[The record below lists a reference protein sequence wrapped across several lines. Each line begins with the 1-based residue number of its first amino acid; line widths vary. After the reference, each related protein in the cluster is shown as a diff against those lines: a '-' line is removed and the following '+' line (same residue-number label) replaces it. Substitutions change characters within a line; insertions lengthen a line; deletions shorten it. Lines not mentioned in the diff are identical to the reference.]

1 MLAQIQREIAED
13 PYYRNSFDNDGQ
25 RFIAWY
31 LRRILL
37 RDDAQTRDDITD
49 GPNDKE
55 IDAVI
60 VDEEEQRIVVIQGKF
75 ISTSKVD
82 GGPIQ
87 EVLSAWLRIQKL
99 DSLQKDCN
107 ERLKKKIEAI
117 RTALDD
123 DYRVE
128 FELVTTGTLTQAA
141 QDDLKA
147 FAEQVSEFDDL
158 SASLH
163 LIDTEM
169 LTARLAEAE
178 DTVLPSLEHTVTLDP
193 AKIVNT
199 PFPSANT
206 VIAMLPLTECLKF
219 PGITDGRL
227 FAKNVRQSLGS
238 NNKVNRALKRTI
250 HGEHVRDFMFY
261 HNGITAICDS
271 MTMSAD
277 RTKLTLKG
285 VSVVNGC
292 QSLSTIYTCSERVR
306 APEAKDAHILF
317 RFYEIKDRAFGDHIS
332 INTNSQS
339 AVKQR
344 DLRSNDR
351 VMVGLKKA
359 FETRY
364 PNGAFLTK
372 RGEIAPEDQIKAP
385 ELVMDASS
393 FGKCAMAWHCQ
404 RPNISH
410 NENKVFDE
418 YYKTLFRTAY
428 PPENIAALNG
438 WIRAIE
444 EAWPNLNMNNELR
457 AGRSQVKFHIL
468 FAVSSLIAA
477 INKQPQAVVAPSAT
491 IKALANASDILSMA
505 ATCVENAMQ
514 NALIQTQT
522 AGKVFSPQNWL
533 KSNSSWQGETLV
545 AGTQAGMLSGFPTG
559 PGLIERMKAPPMA
572 FSPRW
577 SAE

>member
-1 MLAQIQREIAED
+1 MLAQIQREIAGD
-13 PYYRNSFDNDGQ
+13 PYYRTNFTNDGQ

-31 LRRILL
+31 LRRVLL

-60 VDEEEQRIVVIQGKF
+60 VDDEEQRIIVIQGKF
-75 ISTSKVD
+75 ITTGQVD

-87 EVLSAWLRIQKL
+87 EVLTAWLRIQDL
-99 DSLQKDCN
+99 NSLQENCN
-107 ERLKKKIEAI
+107 ERLKKKIEAV

-128 FELVTTGTLTQAA
+128 FELLTTGTLTQAA
-141 QDDLKA
+141 QDDLLA
-147 FAEQVSEFDDL
+147 FTEQVSQFEDL
-158 SASLH
+158 AATIH

-169 LTARLAEAE
+169 LTARLSEAE
-178 DTVLPSLEHTVTLDP
+178 NTVLPSLEHTVTLDP
-193 AKIVNT
+193 AKTVNS
-199 PFPSANT
+199 PFSSANT

-219 PGITDGRL
+219 PGIADGRL
-227 FAKNVRQSLGS
+227 FAKNVRQSLGT
-238 NNKVNRALKRTI
+238 NNKVNRALKQTI
-250 HGEHVRDFMFY
+250 QGERVRDFMFY
-261 HNGITAICDS
+261 HNGITAICDA

-277 RTKLTLKG
+277 QTKLTLKG
-285 VSVVNGC
+285 ISVVNGC
-292 QSLSTIYTCSERVR
+292 QSLSTIYSCSERVR
-306 APEAKDAHILF
+306 APEAQGAHILF

-351 VMVGLKKA
+351 IMVGLKKA

-372 RGEIAPEDQIKAP
+372 RGQMAPDDQVKP
-385 ELVMDASS
+385 PDLVVDASL
-393 FGKCAMAWHCQ
+393 FGKCVMAWHCQ

-410 NENKVFDE
+410 NEKKIFDE
-418 YYKTLFRTAY
+418 YYKTLFRSGY

-438 WIRAIE
+438 WIRAID

-457 AGRSQVKFHIL
+457 AGRSHARYHIL

-477 INKQPQAVVAPSAT
+477 INQQTQAVVAPGATTNALEQASA
-491 IKALANASDILSMA
+491 ILPMA
-505 ATCVENAMQ
+505 ATCVETAMQ
-514 NALIQTQT
+514 NALIETQT
-522 AGKVFSPQNWL
+522 KGKVFSPQNWL
-533 KSNSSWQGETLV
+533 KGNSSWQGEKLV
-545 AGTQAGMLSGFPTG
+545 AATQAGMLSGFPTG
-559 PGLIERMKAPPMA
+559 PALIEQMNAPAAEFGPA
-572 FSPRW
+572 W
-577 SAE
+577 SQD

>member
-1 MLAQIQREIAED
+1 MLAQIQREIAQD
-13 PYYRNSFDNDGQ
+13 PYYCNNFDNDGQ
-25 RFIAWY
+25 RFVAWY
-31 LRRILL
+31 LRRVLL

-49 GPNDKE
+49 GANDKE

-75 ISTSKVD
+75 ITTGQVD
-82 GGPIQ
+82 GGPIH
-87 EVLSAWLRIQKL
+87 EVLTAWLRLQKL
-99 DSLQKDCN
+99 DALQKDCN

-117 RTALDD
+117 RLALDE

-128 FELVTTGTLTQAA
+128 FELLTTGTLTDAA
-141 QDDLKA
+141 CKDLAA
-147 FAEQVSEFDDL
+147 FTEQIAEFDDF

-163 LIDTEM
+163 LIDTDM
-169 LTARLAEAE
+169 LAARLAEAE
-178 DTVLPSLEHTVTLDP
+178 NSVLPSLEHTITLDP
-193 AKIVNT
+193 SKIL
-199 PFPSANT
+199 SASFSNAST
-206 VIAMLPLTECLKF
+206 VIAVLPLTECLKF

-238 NNKVNRALKRTI
+238 NNKVNRALKQTI
-250 HGEHVRDFMFY
+250 HGERVRDFMFY

-271 MTMSAD
+271 MTLTPD

-292 QSLSTIYTCSERVR
+292 QSLNTIYTCSERVR

-317 RFYEIKDRAFGDHIS
+317 RFNEIKDRGFGDRIS

-351 VMVGLKKA
+351 VMVGLKRA

-372 RGEIAPEDQIKAP
+372 RGEVAPADRTP
-385 ELVMDASS
+385 ELVMDAST
-393 FGKCAMAWHCQ
+393 FGKCVMAWHCQ

-410 NENKVFDE
+410 NETKVFDE
-418 YYKTLFRTAY
+418 YYKTLFRTGY
-428 PPENIAALNG
+428 PPENVAALNG
-438 WIRAIE
+438 WILAIDK
-444 EAWPNLNMNNELR
+444 AWPNLNINNELR
-457 AGRSQVKFHIL
+457 AGRAHAKYHVL
-468 FAVSSLIAA
+468 FAASSLISAV
-477 INKQPQAVVAPSAT
+477 NKQPQAVVAPSAT
-491 IKALANASDILSMA
+491 TKALESASDILSMA

-514 NALIQTQT
+514 NSLIQMQT

-533 KSNSSWQGETLV
+533 KSGASWQGETLV

-559 PGLIERMKAPPMA
+559 PALIERMKAPPSE
-572 FSPRW
+572 FGPRW

>member
-1 MLAQIQREIAED
+1 MLDQIQREIAED
-13 PYYRNSFDNDGQ
+13 PYYQDNFANDGQ

-31 LRRILL
+31 LRRVLL

-49 GPNDKE
+49 GSNDKE
-55 IDAVI
+55 IDAII

-75 ISTSKVD
+75 IKTGQVD

-87 EVLSAWLRIQKL
+87 EVLTAWLRIQKL

-107 ERLKKKIEAI
+107 ERLKKKIEAV
-117 RTALDD
+117 RTALDE

-128 FELVTTGTLTQAA
+128 FELLTTGTLTQAA

-147 FAEQVSEFDDL
+147 FTKQVSEFDDL

-163 LIDTEM
+163 LIDTEV

-178 DTVLPSLEHTVTLDP
+178 NTVLPSLDHTVTLDP
-193 AKIVNT
+193 AKTVNT
-199 PFPSANT
+199 PFPNANT
-206 VIAMLPLTECLKF
+206 IIAMLPLTECLKF
-219 PGITDGRL
+219 PGIPDGRL

-238 NNKVNRALKRTI
+238 NNKVNRALKLTI
-250 HGEHVRDFMFY
+250 HGDRVSDFMFY

-271 MTMSAD
+271 MTINAD
-277 RTKLTLKG
+277 RTELTLKG

-317 RFYEIKDRAFGDHIS
+317 RFYEIKDRAFGDHIG

-372 RGEIAPEDQIKAP
+372 RGEMVPKDKIKAP
-385 ELVMDASS
+385 ELVMDASL
-393 FGKCAMAWHCQ
+393 FGKCVMAWHCQ

-410 NENKVFDE
+410 NENKIFDE
-418 YYKTLFRTAY
+418 YYKTLFRKDYSPAS
-428 PPENIAALNG
+428 IAALNG
-438 WIRAIE
+438 WIQAIE
-444 EAWPNLNMNNELR
+444 EAWQNLNMNNELR
-457 AGRSQVKFHIL
+457 AARSHVKFHIL
-468 FAVSSLIAA
+468 FAVSALIAA
-477 INKQPQAVVAPSAT
+477 SNKQPQTVVEPSAT
-491 IKALANASDILSMA
+491 TEALNQASGILSMA

-559 PGLIERMKAPPMA
+559 PDLIEQMKARSTE

>member
-1 MLAQIQREIAED
+1 MLAQIQREIAQD
-13 PYYRNSFDNDGQ
+13 PYYRDHFDNDGQ

-31 LRRILL
+31 LRRVLL

-49 GPNDKE
+49 GANDKE

-75 ISTSKVD
+75 ITTGQVD

-87 EVLSAWLRIQKL
+87 EVLTAWLRLQKL
-99 DSLQKDCN
+99 DALQKDCN
-107 ERLKKKIEAI
+107 ELLKKKIEAI
-117 RTALDD
+117 RQALDE

-128 FELVTTGTLTQAA
+128 FELLTTGTLTDAA
-141 QDDLKA
+141 VKDLAA
-147 FAEQVSEFDDL
+147 FTEQIAEFDDFP
-158 SASLH
+158 ASLH
-163 LIDTEM
+163 LIDTDM

-178 DTVLPSLEHTVTLDP
+178 NSVLPSLEHTVTLDP
-193 AKIVNT
+193 SKIL
-199 PFPSANT
+199 SASFANAAT
-206 VIAMLPLTECLKF
+206 VIAVLPLTECLKF

-238 NNKVNRALKRTI
+238 NNKVNRELKRTI
-250 HGEHVRDFMFY
+250 HGERVRDFMFY

-271 MTMSAD
+271 MTLSPD

-292 QSLSTIYTCSERVR
+292 QSLNTIYTCSERVR
-306 APEAKDAHILF
+306 ALEAKDAHILF
-317 RFYEIKDRAFGDHIS
+317 RFNEIKDRAFGDRIS

-359 FETRY
+359 YETRY
-364 PNGAFLTK
+364 PNGTFLTK
-372 RGEIAPEDQIKAP
+372 RGDVAPADKTP
-385 ELVMDASS
+385 ELVMDASL
-393 FGKCAMAWHCQ
+393 FGKCAMAWHAQ
-404 RPNISH
+404 RPNISYQ
-410 NENKVFDE
+410 ENKVFDE
-418 YYKTLFRTAY
+418 YYKTLFRTGY
-428 PPENIAALNG
+428 PPENMAALNG
-438 WIRAIE
+438 WIQAIDK
-444 EAWPNLNMNNELR
+444 AWPNLNINNELR
-457 AGRSQVKFHIL
+457 AGRSYAKYHVL
-468 FAVSSLIAA
+468 FAVSSLISAV
-477 INKQPQAVVAPSAT
+477 NKQPQAVVAPSAT
-491 IKALANASDILSMA
+491 TKALESAGDVLSMA

-514 NALIQTQT
+514 NALMVAQT

-533 KSNSSWQGETLV
+533 KSGSSWQGETLA
-545 AGTQAGMLSGFPTG
+545 AGMQAGMLSGFQTG
-559 PGLIERMKAPPMA
+559 PALIERMKAPPNA
-572 FSPRW
+572 FEKRW

>member
-13 PYYRNSFDNDGQ
+13 PYYGNNFDNSGQ
-25 RFIAWY
+25 RFVAWY
-31 LRRILL
+31 LRRVLL

-60 VDEEEQRIVVIQGKF
+60 VDDEDQRVVVIQGKF
-75 ISTSKVD
+75 ITAGQVD

-87 EVLSAWLRIQKL
+87 EVLTAWLRLQKL
-99 DSLQKDCN
+99 DALQKDCN
-107 ERLKKKIEAI
+107 ERLKKKIEAV
-117 RTALDD
+117 RQALDE

-128 FELVTTGTLTQAA
+128 FELLTTGTLTEAA
-141 QDDLKA
+141 TKDLA
-147 FAEQVSEFDDL
+147 TFTEQIAEFDDF

-163 LIDTEM
+163 LIDTDM
-169 LTARLAEAE
+169 LAARLAEAE
-178 DTVLPSLEHTVTLDP
+178 NSVLPSLEHTVTLDP
-193 AKIVNT
+193 SKI
-199 PFPSANT
+199 FSASFSNAST
-206 VIAMLPLTECLKF
+206 VVAVLPLSECLKF
-219 PGITDGRL
+219 PGIADGRL

-238 NNKVNRALKRTI
+238 NNKVNRALKQTI
-250 HGEHVRDFMFY
+250 HGERVRDFMFY

-271 MTMSAD
+271 MTLSPD
-277 RTKLTLKG
+277 RTKLKLKG

-292 QSLSTIYTCSERVR
+292 QSLNTIYACSERVR

-317 RFYEIKDRAFGDHIS
+317 RFNEIKDRGFGDRIS

-351 VMVGLKKA
+351 VMVGLKRA

-372 RGEIAPEDQIKAP
+372 RGDVAPADKTP
-385 ELVMDASS
+385 ELVLDASL
-393 FGKCAMAWHCQ
+393 FGKCAMAWHAQ
-404 RPNISH
+404 RPNISYQ
-410 NENKVFDE
+410 ENKVFDE
-418 YYKTLFRTAY
+418 YYKTLFRTGY
-428 PPENIAALNG
+428 PPENMAALNG
-438 WIRAIE
+438 WIQAIDK
-444 EAWPNLNMNNELR
+444 AWLNLNINNELR
-457 AGRSQVKFHIL
+457 AGRSYVKYHVL
-468 FAVSSLIAA
+468 FAVSSLISAV
-477 INKQPQAVVAPSAT
+477 NKQPQAVVAPSAT
-491 IKALANASDILSMA
+491 AKALESASEILSMA

-514 NALIQTQT
+514 NSLIQTQT

-533 KSNSSWQGETLV
+533 KSNASWQGETLV
-545 AGTQAGMLSGFPTG
+545 AATQAGMLSGFQTG
-559 PGLIERMKAPPMA
+559 PGLIERMKAPPSA
-572 FSPRW
+572 FTPRW

>member
-1 MLAQIQREIAED
+1 
-13 PYYRNSFDNDGQ
+13 
-25 RFIAWY
+25 
-31 LRRILL
+31 
-37 RDDAQTRDDITD
+37 
-49 GPNDKE
+49 
-55 IDAVI
+55 
-60 VDEEEQRIVVIQGKF
+60 
-75 ISTSKVD
+75 
-82 GGPIQ
+82 
-87 EVLSAWLRIQKL
+87 
-99 DSLQKDCN
+99 
-107 ERLKKKIEAI
+107 
-117 RTALDD
+117 
-123 DYRVE
+123 
-128 FELVTTGTLTQAA
+128 
-141 QDDLKA
+141 
-147 FAEQVSEFDDL
+147 
-158 SASLH
+158 
-163 LIDTEM
+163 
-169 LTARLAEAE
+169 
-178 DTVLPSLEHTVTLDP
+178 
-193 AKIVNT
+193 
-199 PFPSANT
+199 
-206 VIAMLPLTECLKF
+206 
-219 PGITDGRL
+219 
-227 FAKNVRQSLGS
+227 
-238 NNKVNRALKRTI
+238 
-250 HGEHVRDFMFY
+250 
-261 HNGITAICDS
+261 

-277 RTKLTLKG
+277 RTRLTLKG

-306 APEAKDAHILF
+306 AHEAKDAHILF

-477 INKQPQAVVAPSAT
+477 VNKQPQAVVAPSAT

-533 KSNSSWQGETLV
+533 KSKDSLTKIQASVSMLINMLQNMPGGLALKASLTLKPE
-545 AGTQAGMLSGFPTG
+545 LF
-559 PGLIERMKAPPMA
+559 GL
-572 FSPRW
+572 RW
-577 SAE
+577 SSE

>member
-13 PYYRNSFDNDGQ
+13 PFYRNNFDNDGQ
-25 RFIAWY
+25 RFVAWY
-31 LRRILL
+31 LRRVLL

-49 GPNDKE
+49 GPHDKE

-60 VDEEEQRIVVIQGKF
+60 VDDEDHRVVVIQGKF
-75 ISTSKVD
+75 ISAGQVD
-82 GGPIQ
+82 GGPVQ
-87 EVLSAWLRIQKL
+87 EVLTAWMRLQKL
-99 DSLQKDCN
+99 DTLQKDCN

-128 FELVTTGTLTQAA
+128 FELLTTGTLTSAA
-141 QDDLKA
+141 EKDLA
-147 FAEQVSEFDDL
+147 GFTEQIADFDDF

-163 LIDTEM
+163 LIDTVM
-169 LTARLAEAE
+169 LAARLAEAE
-178 DTVLPSLEHTVTLDP
+178 NSVLPSLEHTVTIDP
-193 AKIVNT
+193 SKIL
-199 PFPSANT
+199 SASFSSAST
-206 VIAMLPLTECLKF
+206 IVAVLPLVECLKF

-238 NNKVNRALKRTI
+238 NNKVNRALKQTI
-250 HGEHVRDFMFY
+250 NGERVRDFMFY

-271 MTMSAD
+271 MILSPD
-277 RTKLTLKG
+277 RTKLAIKG
-285 VSVVNGC
+285 LSVVNGC

-306 APEAKDAHILF
+306 SAEANGAHILF

-351 VMVGLKKA
+351 VMVGLKRA

-364 PNGAFLTK
+364 PTGAFLTK
-372 RGEIAPEDQIKAP
+372 RGEVPTADKVP
-385 ELVMDASS
+385 ELVMDASA

-428 PPENIAALNG
+428 PPENIAVLNA
-438 WIRAIE
+438 WIQAIE
-444 EAWPNLNMNNELR
+444 MAWPNLNMNNELR
-457 AGRSQVKFHIL
+457 AGRAHVKYHVL

-477 INKQPQAVVAPSAT
+477 VNKQPQAVVAPSAT
-491 IKALANASDILSMA
+491 VKAFGNASDILSMA

-545 AGTQAGMLSGFPTG
+545 AGTQAGMLAGFPAG
-559 PGLIERMKAPPMA
+559 PGLIERMRASANA

>member
-1 MLAQIQREIAED
+1 MLAQIQHEIAED
-13 PYYRNSFDNDGQ
+13 PYCRNNFDNDGQ

-31 LRRILL
+31 LRRVLL

-49 GPNDKE
+49 GANAKE

-75 ISTSKVD
+75 FSTSKVD

-250 HGEHVRDFMFY
+250 HGDRVRDFLFY

-271 MTMSAD
+271 MTISAD
-277 RTKLTLKG
+277 RTRLTLKG

-306 APEAKDAHILF
+306 AHEAKDAHILF
-317 RFYEIKDRAFGDHIS
+317 RFYEIKDRAFGDHIG

-351 VMVGLKKA
+351 MMVGLKKA

-418 YYKTLFRTAY
+418 YYKTLFRTASR
-428 PPENIAALNG
+428 PRI
-438 WIRAIE
+438 
-444 EAWPNLNMNNELR
+444 
-457 AGRSQVKFHIL
+457 SQH
-468 FAVSSLIAA
+468 
-477 INKQPQAVVAPSAT
+477 
-491 IKALANASDILSMA
+491 
-505 ATCVENAMQ
+505 
-514 NALIQTQT
+514 
-522 AGKVFSPQNWL
+522 
-533 KSNSSWQGETLV
+533 
-545 AGTQAGMLSGFPTG
+545 
-559 PGLIERMKAPPMA
+559 
-572 FSPRW
+572 
-577 SAE
+577 